1 MDSVV
6 EQLSEIEKTAEDIV
20 EYAEKQK
27 TEIEHQI
34 QNERDVFDRETEQA
48 IQEELSRIQYAGKRK
63 NGCSYGGA
71 EGEEPEASGRT
82 AKRI

>member
-1 MDSVV
+1 MDSVI

-48 IQEELSRIQYAGKRK
+48 IQEELSRIRTQAKEK
-63 NGCSYGGA
+63 MDAVMEA